1 MPCILATLI
10 NIKAVRTFQIS
21 AQREEGPTSGRDNA
35 VESTL
40 IFEIM
45 PPPHVL
51 WRVPGM
57 NIVRKMALHPWLEEA
72 RQVNGVAK
80 EDHTVWV
87 PLILT
92 SNSTNTSRS
101 TS

>member
-1 MPCILATLI
+1 
-10 NIKAVRTFQIS
+10 
-21 AQREEGPTSGRDNA
+21 
-35 VESTL
+35 
-40 IFEIM
+40 
-45 PPPHVL
+45 
-51 WRVPGM
+51 M
-57 NIVRKMALHPWLEEA
+57 NIVRKMAKFLHPWLEEA

>member
-1 MPCILATLI
+1 M
-10 NIKAVRTFQIS
+10 RTFQIS
-21 AQREEGPTSGRDNA
+21 AQWEEGPTSGRDNA

-57 NIVRKMALHPWLEEA
+57 NIVRKMAKTLHPWLEEA

-92 SNSTNTSRS
+92 STPTNTSRS

>member
-1 MPCILATLI
+1 
-10 NIKAVRTFQIS
+10 
-21 AQREEGPTSGRDNA
+21 
-35 VESTL
+35 
-40 IFEIM
+40 
-45 PPPHVL
+45 
-51 WRVPGM
+51 M
-57 NIVRKMALHPWLEEA
+57 NIVRKMAKSLHPWLEEA